1 MLPSYHPKRFEHI
14 MADVVFGRWAGQL
27 RHLMRCSC
35 ASKLVVVQDSLS
47 VLYQG
52 KQLTPL
58 ALLLVTPYRVCIFR
72 DVFPFFGWRWFCEPV
87 CAYSHAAHRVSES
100 ESPVGPAECA
110 HLSLASRGD
119 SREPRVVVGAR
130 GARGQAGEA
139 DLHND
144 LLALRRTRVGNE
156 AYTKSVCC

>member
-1 MLPSYHPKRFEHI
+1 MLPSYHPKRFVHI

-58 ALLLVTPYRVCIFR
+58 ALLLVTPCKAVWYRVCIFR

-110 HLSLASRGD
+110 HLTESRLSG
-119 SREPRVVVGAR
+119 RQPRAAKVVVGAR
-130 GARGQAGEA
+130 GSGVGGHGGRPA
-139 DLHND
+139 
-144 LLALRRTRVGNE
+144 RRTS
-156 AYTKSVCC
+156 TTTS

>member
-58 ALLLVTPYRVCIFR
+58 ALLLVTPCMVSRVYFSGC
-72 DVFPFFGWRWFCEPV
+72 VPFFW
-87 CAYSHAAHRVSES
+87 
-100 ESPVGPAECA
+100 
-110 HLSLASRGD
+110 
-119 SREPRVVVGAR
+119 
-130 GARGQAGEA
+130 
-139 DLHND
+139 
-144 LLALRRTRVGNE
+144 LALVL
-156 AYTKSVCC
+156 